1 MAALLLDWHYY
12 ILEEH
17 PAARTLFCF
26 LSAECFPSVVTTTP
40 EREFEQSN
48 ETSKRTEE
56 PRSCSQEPHGWS
68 RRIKVSPGLHSPT
81 QRAKSPN
88 SPTASKSRLVFKL
101 DLRWREWHPYSPR
114 DFVFKTKWALCRLMT
129 CLSQYLFYT
138 VTWTSCIQH
147 WYLQKQPEISLC
159 GLTCYR
165 GREEPHS
172 IRGATLFGEG
182 SKSACFSL
190 PFMGCEENMHFNGS
204 WTSQEKKW
212 FGGPREGSLV
222 KGTHCS
228 WRWPVLDSQHHT
240 GAHNYL

>member
-40 EREFEQSN
+40 EWESEQSN

-56 PRSCSQEPHGWS
+56 TLILFTGATRV
-68 RRIKVSPGLHSPT
+68 VSSLY

-88 SPTASKSRLVFKL
+88 NPTASESRLVFKL
-101 DLRWREWHPYSPR
+101 DLRWREWHPHFPR

-129 CLSQYLFYT
+129 CLSQYLFYA
-138 VTWTSCIQH
+138 VTWTSRIQH
-147 WYLQKQPEISLC
+147 WYLQKQPEISSC
-159 GLTCYR
+159 ALTCHR

-172 IRGATLFGEG
+172 SRGAALFGEG

-204 WTSQEKKW
+204 
-212 FGGPREGSLV
+212 
-222 KGTHCS
+222 
-228 WRWPVLDSQHHT
+228 
-240 GAHNYL
+240 